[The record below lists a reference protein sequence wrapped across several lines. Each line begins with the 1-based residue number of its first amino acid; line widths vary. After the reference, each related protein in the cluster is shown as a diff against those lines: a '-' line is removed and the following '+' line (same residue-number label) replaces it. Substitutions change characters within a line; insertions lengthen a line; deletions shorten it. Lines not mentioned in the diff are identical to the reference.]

1 VHDLFL
7 TIFERLI
14 AKCKKDLE
22 VEFDKKDLGLV
33 HYFMGFRDVVEER
46 YTLGMGIIQLR
57 S

>member
-14 AKCKKDLE
+14 AKCRDLA

-46 YTLGMGIIQLR
+46 YTLGRGIIQLR